1 MSLKFI
7 SYDGQ
12 YPNLCSG
19 NLKVE
24 INGKI
29 VTFGGYESSKKNLKY
44 PMFWMSGGR
53 VSFDKDWNENV
64 TKGEWMLEANQ
75 KNYPKYIWKLMP
87 QLINLM
93 NSNVWHG
100 CCGGCV

>member
-1 MSLKFI
+1 MQIKFI
-7 SYDGQ
+7 SYDGE
-12 YPNLCSG
+12 YPCLCFG

-24 INGKI
+24 INSKV

-44 PMFWMSGGR
+44 PCFWMSGGR

-64 TKGEWMLEANQ
+64 TKGEWELNANQ
-75 KNYPKYIWKLMP
+75 KDYPKYIWKLMP
-87 QLINLM
+87 QLIELM
-93 NSNVWHG
+93 NLNVRYG